1 MPQCGSQILI
11 CDIPIRF
18 DTYKGCSHACSYCFT
33 MRKIDIAKIEI
44 GEGADA
50 LRSFI
55 SGKRNLECNWC
66 NWDIPLHWG
75 GLSDPFQPAEL
86 THRKSLEALKVFAE
100 TQYPFVVST
109 KNKIIA
115 QPEYLEL
122 IKRCNCV
129 VQFSAV
135 SPKYD
140 SIEPGASTFEE
151 RLQAAAE
158 ISKHKRVIIRVQPY
172 SPSLFLDVLKSIDK
186 FHEAEVYGVV
196 FEGIKYFKKKPG
208 TIKLGGDFVYPVSI
222 LKQHFE
228 AFKTKVHSK
237 GMKFYSGEN
246 RLRSMGD
253 DLCCCGIDGLGWKPN
268 TANLNHFIYDKEGF
282 GYNQAMTEVNTS
294 TCFSALNQDSLSKD
308 ILKKTSFAHVMDHYT
323 KSRKFLS
330 MLLPEDKLNQ

>member
-33 MRKIDIAKIEI
+33 QRKIDISKIEM
-44 GEGADA
+44 GEGIEA

-55 SGKRNLECNWC
+55 TGKRNLECNWC

-86 THRKSLEALKVFAE
+86 IYRRSLEALKLLAD

-115 QPEYLEL
+115 RSEYLEL

-135 SPKYD
+135 CPAYD
-140 SIEPGASTFEE
+140 KIEMGASKFVE
-151 RLQAAAE
+151 RLEAAKM
-158 ISKHKRVIIRVQPY
+158 ISPFKRVIIRVQPY
-172 SPSLFLDVLKSIDK
+172 TPGTFSDVLKSIDL
-186 FHEAEVYGVV
+186 FHEAGVYGVV
-196 FEGIKYFKKKPG
+196 FEGIKYFKKKDG
-208 TIKLGGDFVYPVSI
+208 TIKLGGDFVYPSEV
-222 LKQHFE
+222 LKKHFE
-228 AFKTKVHSK
+228 IFRTKVHSK

-268 TANLNHFIYDKEGF
+268 KANFNHYIYDRDNFKYDE
-282 GYNQAMTEVNTS
+282 AMKKDGTS
-294 TCFSALNQDSLSKD
+294 TCFSAMNQDALSKN
-308 ILKKTSFAHVMDHYT
+308 ILRESSYAHIMQKYT
-323 KSRKFLS
+323 ESRKFLKV
-330 MLLPEDKLNQ
+330 LLPDEK